1 MEQTTY
7 TDIISKPIYQILTH
21 ITHTSRMELA
31 LPLAIK
37 ELVSLK
43 LKETSGQI
51 ELFEHQY
58 GTDFDVFKK
67 AWNEGRI
74 PNRHSYEVERDYREW
89 EAAVT
94 DCEQLRRMQETL
106 L

>member
-1 MEQTTY
+1 MEPTPY
-7 TDIISKPIYQILTH
+7 AEVISKPIYRILTY
-21 ITHTSRMELA
+21 ITRTPRLEIA

-43 LKETSGQI
+43 IKELSGQI
-51 ELFEHQY
+51 ELFEDRY
-58 GTDFDVFKK
+58 GTDFDAFKK
-67 AWNEGRI
+67 AWDEERI
-74 PNRHSYEVERDYREW
+74 PDRHSYEVEKDYREW

-94 DCEQLRRMQETL
+94 DCGQLRGMQETL